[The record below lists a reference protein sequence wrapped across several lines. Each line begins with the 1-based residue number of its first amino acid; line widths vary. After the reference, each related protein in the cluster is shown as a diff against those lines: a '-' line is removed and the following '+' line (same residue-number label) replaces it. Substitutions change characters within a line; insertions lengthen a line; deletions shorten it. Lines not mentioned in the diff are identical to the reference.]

1 MENSGF
7 IPQLFQ
13 QLYLNVPDK
22 TRISKMSKIFPD
34 HAGVYNNISNVLNN
48 SKIPQSQKD
57 AALKKL
63 HSISDDYSGVEEM
76 LATNPFKT
84 KLDVNGVEMNPLKY
98 NLGAI
103 GKSIQAHPLAA
114 AGMGALGV
122 ANIAGL
128 TDDDKIGGQL
138 VGGLGGGILAS
149 TLNVNPVAKLAIGMG
164 GGALGSLFDKLR
176 AKKEAEQQA
185 TYQQQSY

>member
-7 IPQLFQ
+7 IPQMFQ
-13 QLYLNVPDK
+13 YLYGNIPDK
-22 TRISKMSKIFPD
+22 TRISKMSKVFPE
-34 HAGVYNNISNVLNN
+34 HESAYNDINSVLSNDG
-48 SKIPQSQKD
+48 IPQVEKD
-57 AALKKL
+57 AALAKL
-63 HSISDDYSGVEEM
+63 KSISDDYSGVEEM

-138 VGGLGGGILAS
+138 VGGLGGGLLAS
-149 TLNVNPVAKLAIGMG
+149 ALNVNPMAKLAIGMG

-185 TYQQQSY
+185 LYQQQSY